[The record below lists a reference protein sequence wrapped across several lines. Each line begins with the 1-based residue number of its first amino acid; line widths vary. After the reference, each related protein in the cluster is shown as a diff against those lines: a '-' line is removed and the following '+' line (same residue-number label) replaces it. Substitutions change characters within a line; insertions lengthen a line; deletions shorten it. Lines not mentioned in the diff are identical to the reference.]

1 MTSVINVK
9 INEDNEIEYMDLAEE
24 DDEQE
29 EDDEHE
35 EHDEDDNQERTN
47 DIDDENMLVPTGN
60 GVMTIRMKEKTI
72 VEHVCGKCSKSYK
85 SFGVKKILFILIVI
99 FLKKNFFRV

>member
-24 DDEQE
+24 E
-29 EDDEHE
+29 ETQGDY
-35 EHDEDDNQERTN
+35 DNEGRT
-47 DIDDENMLVPTGN
+47 DIDDESMLVSKGE
-60 GVMTIRMKEKTI
+60 GVMSIKMKDKTI

-85 SFGVKKILFILIVI
+85 SFGVD
-99 FLKKNFFRV
+99 KNHHF